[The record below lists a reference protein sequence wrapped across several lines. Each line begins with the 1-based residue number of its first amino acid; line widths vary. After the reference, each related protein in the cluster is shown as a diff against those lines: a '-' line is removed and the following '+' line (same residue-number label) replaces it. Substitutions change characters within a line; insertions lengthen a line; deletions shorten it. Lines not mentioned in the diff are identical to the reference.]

1 VARFLSPEWLDEL
14 AAVLDTAWAGGGTVV
29 GTTVSPLALGQL
41 VTAVPDTPV
50 SEVRYTIHVGAPAG
64 STLTTGSTEDAGVT
78 LVTSY
83 ETAGALAAG
92 DTSVAEAIT
101 SGEIK
106 VRGDANL
113 LVEMQEALTVLG
125 EEPAAGEMEA
135 LRSRTTY

>member
-14 AAVLDTAWAGGGTVV
+14 GAVLDKAWSAGATDEADAA
-29 GTTVSPLALGQL
+29 PLLLGQV
-41 VTAVPDTPV
+41 VTAVP
-50 SEVRYTIHVGAPAG
+50 GAPSGEVCYSMHIGAQAG
-64 STLTTGSTEDAGVT
+64 RALTTGTAEGAGVT
-78 LVTSY
+78 IVTAY
-83 ETAGALAAG
+83 DTARAIAAG
-92 DTSVAEAIT
+92 EVSVAEAIT

-113 LVEMQEALTVLG
+113 LLEMQNALAALG